1 MEKFFNLKEL
11 GTNIKTEVIAGI
23 TTFVTMSYILIVN
36 PKVLASAGMP
46 YEASIAATI
55 FAAFLGCMLMG
66 LYAKRPFAVAPY
78 IGEVAFIAYTVVL
91 ALGFSWQAALGAIF
105 ISGLIFFV
113 LTIFKIRPWLVNSMS
128 ETMKLAFSVGLGLFL
143 ILVGSLETGIIKFTQ
158 NAIPIQIGDFH
169 NHTILLS
176 IFAFVVI
183 VTLMQRQVKGA
194 ILIGILSTT
203 IIGLLIGDI
212 NLPSNIISAPPSV
225 LPLVGQMDIA
235 GALNIKFLPIFFII
249 FLLVYVDTMG
259 CMLGVCYKA
268 GLLDEKGCLPE
279 IKKPMLCDSVT
290 TMFAASI
297 GTITSGVYL
306 ESVTGI
312 ESGGK
317 SGLTAVVTGILFLLG
332 LFFAPLFGIVPPYAY
347 GPALIVVG
355 MLMVSIVSKLNFED
369 MTEYVPAL
377 FAIATMVF
385 SYNIGIGMAAGFIL
399 YPMLKVL
406 TGRRNE
412 TNLAMWILGLFSVG
426 FFVVYPYS

>member
-11 GTNIKTEVIAGI
+11 GTNVKTEILAGI
-23 TTFVTMSYILIVN
+23 TTFITMSYILIVN
-36 PKVLASAGMP
+36 PKMLATAGFP
-46 YEASIAATI
+46 FEASIAATI

-78 IGEVAFIAYTVVL
+78 IGEVAFISYTVVL

-105 ISGLIFFV
+105 VSGLIFFV

-128 ETMKLAFSVGLGLFL
+128 ETMKLAFTVGLGLFL
-143 ILVGSLETGIIKFTQ
+143 ILVGSLETGIVKFTK
-158 NAIPIQIGDFH
+158 NPIPIQIGDFH
-169 NHTILLS
+169 NHTILLA
-176 IFAFVVI
+176 IFTFVVI
-183 VTLMQRQVKGA
+183 VTLMQRKIKGA

-203 IIGLLIGDI
+203 IIALILGDISIPEKVISMPPSIMPLIGK
-212 NLPSNIISAPPSV
+212 L
-225 LPLVGQMDIA
+225 DIA
-235 GALNIKFLPIFFII
+235 GAFSLKFLPVFFII

-290 TMFAASI
+290 TMFAAAI

-317 SGLTAVVTGILFLLG
+317 SGLTAVVTGLCFLLG
-332 LFFAPLFGIVPPYAY
+332 LFFAPVFGMVPPYAY
-347 GPALIVVG
+347 GPALIIVG
-355 MLMVSIVSKLNFED
+355 MLMVSIVSKINFED
-369 MTEYVPAL
+369 MTEYVPAV
-377 FAIATMVF
+377 FAITTMVF

-399 YPMLKVL
+399 YPLLKVL
-406 TGRRNE
+406 TGRKSE
-412 TNLAMWILGLFSVG
+412 TNLAMWILALFSVG